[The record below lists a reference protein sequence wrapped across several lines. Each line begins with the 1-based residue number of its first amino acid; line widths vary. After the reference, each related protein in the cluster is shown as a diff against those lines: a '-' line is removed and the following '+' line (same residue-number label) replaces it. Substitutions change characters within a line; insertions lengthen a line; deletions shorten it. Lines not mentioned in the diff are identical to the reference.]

1 MRANQVAAKGS
12 VGRGGA
18 AAGGVAPSVRAHLP
32 AWPARL
38 STLVAHQLRSR
49 VRGTIVWALSLGLL
63 GALYVFLYPSMSGQ
77 MDQYMKSMP
86 EEYLAFLGL
95 EGGGMSTLAGFLD
108 IEQYSIV
115 APLAL
120 AFLPIIMGA
129 RAIAG
134 AEEIKSLD
142 VLLSNP
148 LPRWMV
154 VTSAFLTMLVEVVA
168 IVTVMAVL
176 VWVPVKMSGQELAV
190 SRLAAGSLNLVP
202 LCLFF
207 GGMALLFSAVV
218 RRPGLAIAVPGAVL
232 VVSYVLNGLAAAVDR
247 ISGLQPLSIFHHYG
261 SAIRDGMPWGSAALI
276 SLLAVTFV
284 ALAALGFARRD
295 IYT

>member
-1 MRANQVAAKGS
+1 MRADDVVTTGS
-12 VGRGGA
+12 FGRGGA
-18 AAGGVAPSVRAHLP
+18 VAGGVAPAVGAHLP
-32 AWPARL
+32 AWPTRL
-38 STLVAHQLRSR
+38 ATLVAHQVRSR

-63 GALYVFLYPSMSGQ
+63 GTLYVFLYPSMSGQ
-77 MDQYMKSMP
+77 MDQYLESMP

-95 EGGGMSTLAGFLD
+95 QGGGMSTLAGFLD

-120 AFLPIIMGA
+120 AFLPIILGA

-134 AEEIKSLD
+134 AEESKSLD

-154 VTSAFLTMLVEVVA
+154 VASAFLTMLVEVVV
-168 IVTVMAVL
+168 IVSVMAAF
-176 VWVPVKMSGQELAV
+176 VWVPVKLSGQELDPG
-190 SRLAAGSLNLVP
+190 RLAAGSLNLVP

-207 GGMALLFSAVV
+207 GGLALLFSAVV
-218 RRPGLAIAVPGAVL
+218 RRPGLAIAVPGALL
-232 VVSYVLNGLAAAVDR
+232 VASYVLNGLAAAIGR
-247 ISGLQPLSIFHHYG
+247 ISGLQTLSIFHHYG
-261 SAIRDGMPWGSAALI
+261 SAIRDGMPWGSAAVISLI
-276 SLLAVTFV
+276 SVAFV
-284 ALAALGFARRD
+284 ALASVGFGRRD